1 MVTRPFR
8 HRGLGFT
15 LLELLVVIAIIII
28 VSTLTLISYRG
39 IANDMRIS
47 AAVQDVANI
56 LDEARSR
63 AIRDGRPRLWRFAQG
78 PPRAESRSSRR
89 SSVRQAARPSATTT
103 RIMNQMMMSR
113 LHVMSA
119 RFLPIVGLEPRQM
132 PEGIGFATPA
142 HQFGDDEMYMT
153 TGRVGGQRG
162 GAGIVPAIMY
172 GPDGEVV
179 SYEQE
184 NDASFIFIDLNGD
197 GGQRIDGT
205 DYCNHIAEAGFNSD
219 PACPPD
225 RRDFEAGFASPGQ
238 CWVLNRRLP
247 SGLPHP
253 DEVVFDEQLPLCAR
267 QNDDEPFV
275 VLATELILFDDKDA
289 RSQFTV
295 GNWAD
300 SKSGAA
306 IKGKDLGGYILANG
320 VRIRLNRYTGVSQ
333 LDR

>member
-1 MVTRPFR
+1 MVTRTFR
-8 HRGLGFT
+8 HRGHGFT
-15 LLELLVVIAIIII
+15 LLELLVVIAIILI

-63 AIRDGRPRLWRFAQG
+63 AIRDGRPTLVALRPRTTSGGEQIIEAVVGQASGETFRWFDSGYDGQG
-78 PPRAESRSSRR
+78 TAPRYSS
-89 SSVRQAARPSATTT
+89 T
-103 RIMNQMMMSR
+103 
-113 LHVMSA
+113 

-153 TGRVGGQRG
+153 TGRVEVNGE
-162 GAGIVPAIMY
+162 APGIVPAIMY

-205 DYCNHIAEAGFNSD
+205 DYCNHVAEAGFNSD

-238 CWVLNRRLP
+238 CWVLNRRLA

-306 IKGKDLGGYILANG
+306 TKGKDLGGYILANG

>member
-1 MVTRPFR
+1 MVNRTFG

-15 LLELLVVIAIIII
+15 LLELLVVIAIILI

-63 AIRDGRPRLWRFAQG
+63 AIRDGRPTLVALRPRTSSGGQQIIEAVVGQASGETFRWYDGDYDGQG
-78 PPRAESRSSRR
+78 DAPRYSS
-89 SSVRQAARPSATTT
+89 T
-103 RIMNQMMMSR
+103 
-113 LHVMSA
+113 
-119 RFLPIVGLEPRQM
+119 RFLPIIGLEPRQM

-153 TGRVGGQRG
+153 TGRVEVNGE
-162 GAGIVPAIMY
+162 APGIVPAIMY
-172 GPDGEVV
+172 GSDGEVV

-184 NDASFIFIDLNGD
+184 NDASFIFVDLNGD
-197 GGQRIDGT
+197 GGQRIGGK
-205 DYCNHIAEAGFNSD
+205 DYCNHIQETGFNSD

-225 RRDFEAGFASPGQ
+225 RRDFESGFASPGQ
-238 CWVLNRRLP
+238 CWVLNSRLP

-253 DEVVFDEQLPLCAR
+253 DEVVFNEDLPLCAR
-267 QNDDEPFV
+267 QNDDEPFI

-289 RSQFTV
+289 RTQFTV

-306 IKGKDLGGYILANG
+306 TRGKDLGNYILANG